1 MKIPTTWNESATYHA
16 EMLWITAMALP
27 HKESIDSL
35 DTVEAG
41 LQKLVGEMTK
51 GRHVSNYEF
60 LGYFKLAGTRA
71 ISECV
76 YKQQW
81 TRPEM
86 VNLLCSKQRDYG
98 HQNINGFGIVGVAVR
113 MCDKI
118 ARLKNLTRP
127 ERAGQASN
135 EPLVDTWRD
144 IAGYATIALMLL
156 DGTFDLE
163 LEEDTLVE
171 SK

>member
-1 MKIPTTWNESATYHA
+1 MKTPTTWNEAATYHT
-16 EMLWITAMALP
+16 EMLWITAMAVP
-27 HKESIDSL
+27 YRESIESL
-35 DTVEAG
+35 EVVEDA
-41 LQKLVGEMTK
+41 LQKLVNEMTK

-60 LGYFKLAGTRA
+60 LGYFKLAGNRA
-71 ISECV
+71 FSELA
-76 YKQQW
+76 YMQKW
-81 TRPEM
+81 SRREM
-86 VNLLCSKQRDYG
+86 VDLLCAKQRDYG

-135 EPLVDTWRD
+135 EPLIDTWRD

-156 DGTFDLE
+156 DGSFDLE